1 MKTLADYDPS
11 ELKLIY
17 RLLHGHLQNELDLMD
32 SELLH
37 DLQRHL
43 QALARAEERGLRN
56 GSDAS
61 PAAND
66 RARRPG
72 AFHRPR
78 QEPHP

>member
-11 ELKLIY
+11 ELRLIY

-43 QALARAEERGLRN
+43 QALARAEGVDVSVHAQWAAWLNGGVTLR
-56 GSDAS
+56 SVD
-61 PAAND
+61 
-66 RARRPG
+66 
-72 AFHRPR
+72 
-78 QEPHP
+78 